1 MELLEQGWV
10 GAEYFWYPARDR
22 LYFTHAEVLKKPPD
36 LTGAVPAVMKAGS
49 IVLWSCSL
57 LMEAFLGLSLLRWT
71 FRYERARLV
80 LQKGECS
87 GGPGPGGLGPGQ
99 IAYARPVAMV
109 TGRAYVELGR
119 REWAKIQGA
128 RPRACQP
135 EAFMRQ

>member
-1 MELLEQGWV
+1 
-10 GAEYFWYPARDR
+10 
-22 LYFTHAEVLKKPPD
+22 
-36 LTGAVPAVMKAGS
+36 MKAGS

-71 FRYERARLV
+71 FRYEKARLV

-119 REWAKIQGA
+119 REWAKNTGSEAQGLSTGGFYETIK
-128 RPRACQP
+128 RVRRSLN
-135 EAFMRQ
+135 RQNGM